1 VTPRSE
7 VLEALAREAQARQE
21 QQRRQ
26 QQEILDGAPAN
37 IYVKD
42 LDGRYEFVN
51 SGLLELTGMT
61 REQLLGRTDHEIFGV
76 QADQWRINDR
86 RALDGPVDDFEVAG
100 DPPSAVYRSTKFP
113 LRDAVGTPYAVCGIS
128 VNVTDAYRA
137 ERAAHTAQR
146 RVEQLERVDTLGRFA
161 GGLAHDLRNML
172 TSVRGLVELALEE
185 AEGSEVGAHDALTD
199 ALHEARTAVLRSADH
214 IQRMLAATQPQDTL
228 PQPIEV
234 RTLLMRVRPLLVQAL
249 RGRRQ
254 LEAVPPD
261 TWTLLADGGELEQ
274 VLLNLVTNAA
284 DAVGPDGVVALSAV
298 STELRDQLG
307 AGPDQQTPDLPPG
320 RYVRLDVVDDGA
332 GMDHDVLARATQ
344 PLYSTKAGGS
354 GLGLWLAHAL
364 LLRNRGAFVLRSE
377 PGRGTTASLWVPAA
391 DGAAA
396 GSVERSERPGFG

>member
-51 SGLLELTGMT
+51 SGLLDLTGMT

-113 LRDAVGTPYAVCGIS
+113 LRDADGTPYAVCGIS

-146 RVEQLERVDTLGRFA
+146 RVEQLERVEPSA
-161 GGLAHDLRNML
+161 ASPGGW
-172 TSVRGLVELALEE
+172 
-185 AEGSEVGAHDALTD
+185 
-199 ALHEARTAVLRSADH
+199 RTTC
-214 IQRMLAATQPQDTL
+214 ATC
-228 PQPIEV
+228 
-234 RTLLMRVRPLLVQAL
+234 
-249 RGRRQ
+249 
-254 LEAVPPD
+254 
-261 TWTLLADGGELEQ
+261 
-274 VLLNLVTNAA
+274 
-284 DAVGPDGVVALSAV
+284 
-298 STELRDQLG
+298 
-307 AGPDQQTPDLPPG
+307 
-320 RYVRLDVVDDGA
+320 
-332 GMDHDVLARATQ
+332 
-344 PLYSTKAGGS
+344 
-354 GLGLWLAHAL
+354 
-364 LLRNRGAFVLRSE
+364 
-377 PGRGTTASLWVPAA
+377 
-391 DGAAA
+391 
-396 GSVERSERPGFG
+396 